1 MPKAAEYMHTVHTS
15 ARVWIL
21 CVSACLSWVQP
32 RAVGSLCVC
41 VSVSRCVCVCG
52 MCARAPV
59 YGGDGAHLRPGC
71 RRMRQGHTAPGQ
83 SSPEAMILQLFIVL
97 Q

>member
-15 ARVWIL
+15 ACVWIL
-21 CVSACLSWVQP
+21 CVSACLSWVQL
-32 RAVGSLCVC
+32 RAVGSVC
-41 VSVSRCVCVCG
+41 VSVCLSHGVCG

-59 YGGDGAHLRPGC
+59 YGGDGALLRPGC
-71 RRMRQGHTAPGQ
+71 RRMRQSHAAPGQ